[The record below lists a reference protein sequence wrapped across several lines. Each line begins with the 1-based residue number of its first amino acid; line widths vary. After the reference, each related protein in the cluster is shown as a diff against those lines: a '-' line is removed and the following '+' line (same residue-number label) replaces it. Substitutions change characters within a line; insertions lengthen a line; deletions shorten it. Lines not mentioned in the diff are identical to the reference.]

1 MDLSGTERQLCQYI
15 EHQADAMLDELAEHV
30 AIPTGGESAPGLDRY
45 RGLLV
50 ERLAA
55 LKAEVGEIPGDPRPT
70 WLDLPSETV
79 ADPADPP
86 PTALAERRIR
96 TDGPRVLLVGH
107 LDTVHD
113 PDGPFRKLSVH
124 RDKGI
129 ATGPGCVDMKGGL
142 LIAMTALEALAEV
155 GVDLNWTVALN
166 SDEET
171 GSFHSGKALRELAGE
186 HDVGIVLEPAL
197 PDGGVVIERLGSGQ
211 FKIEVFGRAAHAGR
225 DFSDGISAVTKL
237 GEILVALSKLV
248 DHKRGMIVNVGPI
261 QGGDVTNT
269 VPAYAACW
277 GNVRYANAKGA
288 EALARKIDG
297 LATSGE
303 TFARVVVHRSWN
315 RPAKPPTNP
324 VRVLAESARAVAED
338 LGQVLPMGT
347 SGGVCDGN
355 LLQDAGLP
363 TIDSMGV
370 CGGNLHRD
378 DEFVEIASLVERCQL
393 LAVLLARL
401 ADGRVRVDR

>member
-1 MDLSGTERQLCQYI
+1 MALNETEQRLCQHI
-15 EHQADAMLDELAEHV
+15 EHQADAMLDQLTEHV
-30 AIPTGGESAPGLDRY
+30 AIPTGAQSASGLDRY

-55 LKAEVGEIPGDPRPT
+55 LRAEVGEIPGDPRPA
-70 WLDLPSETV
+70 WLDHPSEAV

-86 PTALAERRIR
+86 PTAVAERRVR
-96 TDGPRVLLVGH
+96 SDGPRVLLVGH

-113 PDGPFRKLSVH
+113 PDGPFRELSVQ
-124 RDKGI
+124 RNKGI

-142 LIAMTALEALAEV
+142 LIAVTALEALAEV

-171 GSFHSGKALRELAGE
+171 GSFHSEKALRELAGE

-197 PDGGVVIERLGSGQ
+197 PDGGLVIERLGSGQ
-211 FKIEVFGRAAHAGR
+211 MKIEVFGRAAHAGR

-237 GEILVALSKLV
+237 GEVLVALSKLV
-248 DHKRGMIVNVGPI
+248 DHKRGTIVNVGPI

-277 GNVRYANAKGA
+277 GNVRYANVKGA
-288 EALARKIDG
+288 ETLARKIDS

-303 TFARVVVHRSWN
+303 TLPRVVVHRSWN
-315 RPAKPPTNP
+315 RPAKPPTGP
-324 VRVLAESARAVAED
+324 VQVLAESARAVAED
-338 LGQVLPMGT
+338 LGQALPFGT

-363 TIDSMGV
+363 TIDTMGV
-370 CGGNLHRD
+370 RGGNLHRD

-401 ADGRVRVDR
+401 ADGRVRIDR

>member
-1 MDLSGTERQLCQYI
+1 
-15 EHQADAMLDELAEHV
+15 
-30 AIPTGGESAPGLDRY
+30 
-45 RGLLV
+45 
-50 ERLAA
+50 
-55 LKAEVGEIPGDPRPT
+55 
-70 WLDLPSETV
+70 
-79 ADPADPP
+79 
-86 PTALAERRIR
+86 
-96 TDGPRVLLVGH
+96 
-107 LDTVHD
+107 
-113 PDGPFRKLSVH
+113 
-124 RDKGI
+124 
-129 ATGPGCVDMKGGL
+129 MKGGL

-155 GVDLNWTVALN
+155 GVDLNWAVALN

-297 LATSGE
+297 LGTSGE